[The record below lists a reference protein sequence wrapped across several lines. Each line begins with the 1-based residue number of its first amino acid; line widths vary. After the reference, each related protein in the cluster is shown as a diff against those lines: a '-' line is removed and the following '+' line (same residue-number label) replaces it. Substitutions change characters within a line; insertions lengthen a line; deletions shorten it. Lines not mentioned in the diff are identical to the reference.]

1 MKVARQS
8 RAVLRVAVLGLALGA
23 MSAPRAGESQACP
36 FDAGQAAAWLPP
48 PALATDALSRLPE
61 LRAAQAEAAT
71 AQARRR
77 RLELGPHEW
86 SARADFSQRREQ
98 MGGRYA
104 EHEFG
109 LETAVR
115 WPAKVAADRELGAQ
129 EAGIGELAL
138 AEAWRQAGRR
148 LLDDWF
154 GLMREAR
161 VAGLLEDQAGLAARQ
176 LALTERRVQAGE
188 VAPLD
193 RLLAE
198 AERAR
203 AEAAAAQAR
212 LRTRV
217 ALRTLQTRYAGLP
230 APALDGWMQRTTA
243 IEHQPDE
250 PVATRWSE
258 ACAASILVSH
268 PELELVQ
275 ARARQALLKAQ
286 RAELERSGD
295 PTLGLRVARE
305 RGGQENVLGVYAAL
319 PLGGEARR
327 AAVLEAQGEAQVAQ
341 ERLAETRQRVELEAA
356 QTVAAYP
363 AALSIWRQLETAR
376 ERAERG
382 AQLQARA
389 YELGEGSLPDLLL
402 ARRGAIDATLAA
414 EAAAVDALQSLARL
428 RLDSQQLWNLPRR

>member
-1 MKVARQS
+1 MMAARKS
-8 RAVLRVAVLGLALGA
+8 LGVLRATALGLALGV
-23 MSAPRAGESQACP
+23 APALQAGESQDCALGP
-36 FDAGQAAAWLPP
+36 DLTASWLPAP
-48 PALATDALSRLPE
+48 EFAAEALSRLPE

-77 RLELGPHEW
+77 RLELGPYEW
-86 SARADFSQRREQ
+86 SAKAGFGQRREQ
-98 MGGRYA
+98 IGATYP
-104 EHEFG
+104 EHEVG

-129 EAGIGELAL
+129 EAGLGELTL
-138 AEAWRQAGRR
+138 AEAWRQAARR

-154 GLMREAR
+154 GLARETRA
-161 VAGLLEDQAGLAARQ
+161 AGLLEDQSGLAARQ

-203 AEAAAAQAR
+203 AEAAAVQAR
-212 LRTRV
+212 VRAQV

-230 APALDGWMQRTTA
+230 PLALNGWLPRMA
-243 IEHQPDE
+243 EIEPLPGEPD
-250 PVATRWSE
+250 ATRWTE
-258 ACAASILVSH
+258 VCTAAVLAAH
-268 PELELVQ
+268 PELDLMQ

-286 RAELERSGD
+286 RAELERTGD

-305 RGGQENVLGVYAAL
+305 RGGQENVVGVYAAL
-319 PLGGEARR
+319 PLGGEVR
-327 AAVLEAQGEAQVAQ
+327 AAAALEAQGEAEAAQ
-341 ERLAETRQRVELEAA
+341 ERLAETRQRVGLEAA
-356 QTVAAYP
+356 QAVSAYP
-363 AALSIWRQLETAR
+363 AAVSIWRQLDTAR

-402 ARRGAIDATLAA
+402 ARRGAIDAALAA
-414 EAAAVDALQSLARL
+414 EAAAIDALHSRARL
-428 RLDSQQLWNLPRR
+428 LLDSQRLWPRR